1 MESCL
6 AELQNYVV
14 DRAEEGEQ
22 VSQKVQGNLQEQ
34 MEQLL
39 EGEMEKLLVRE

>member
-1 MESCL
+1 MESCS
-6 AELQNYVV
+6 AELQNHVV

-22 VSQKVQGNLQEQ
+22 ASQKVKGNLQEQ

-39 EGEMEKLLVRE
+39 EGEMEK